1 MTQKET
7 MMALTRRNI
16 RNFDRSNFS
25 FQREYLPDQ
34 TAGSTGSLLLKTRNF
49 FLIFVDEFNKLFENL
64 TWAEQIRKIQFTL
77 TL

>member
-1 MTQKET
+1 

-25 FQREYLPDQ
+25 FQREYLP

-64 TWAEQIRKIQFTL
+64 TWAEQIRKI
-77 TL
+77 